1 MSSTLNG
8 AVVLITGANGG
19 LGTEF
24 VQQCLARGAGKV
36 YATAR
41 TPRPWPDPRIVTLP
55 MDVTSEEA
63 VARAAAAA
71 TDTTVVINNAGVLR
85 VGDSVLADS
94 MADIRSTFETNF
106 FGPLLVTRAFAPVL
120 GANGGGALI
129 DVHSIFSWLALMGSY
144 SAAKAAL
151 WSATNSFRQ
160 DLAAQGTHVLGL
172 HLGVTA
178 TPMTVGYKAPKN
190 RASDVVRLALD
201 GLEAGELEVITDE
214 RTAAVKQALS
224 GPLDDLYPRF
234 ARPDVAGS

>member
-1 MSSTLNG
+1 MPSILTG
-8 AVVLITGANGG
+8 AVVLVTGANGG

-24 VQQCLARGAGKV
+24 VQQCLSRGAAKV

-41 TPRPWPDPRIVTLP
+41 TPRHRPDPRIVALSL
-55 MDVTSEEA
+55 DVTDEES
-63 VARAAAAA
+63 VAEAAAIAG
-71 TDTTVVINNAGVLR
+71 DTTVLINNAGVLR
-85 VGDSVLADS
+85 FGDSLLSDS

-120 GANGGGALI
+120 RANGGGALI

-160 DLAAQGTHVLGL
+160 DLAGQGTQVVGL

-178 TPMTVGYKAPKN
+178 TPMTVGYQAPMN
-190 RASDVVRLALD
+190 RASDVVRIALD
-201 GLEAGELEVITDE
+201 GLEAGELEVITDD
-214 RTAAVKQALS
+214 RTAAVKQGLCGS
-224 GPLDDLYPRF
+224 IGDLYPRF
-234 ARPDVAGS
+234 ARPGQSS